1 MEDIRKCRKWLIHNQ
16 ELGTKWMRH
25 FKSLGKDYS
34 LNAIV
39 TTTEYLIKGKKSNSV
54 LILPLL
60 PKEVPNE
67 AKMYK

>member
-1 MEDIRKCRKWLIHNQ
+1 
-16 ELGTKWMRH
+16 MRH